1 MPNLKEILQSINYIK
16 NDDLID
22 DFNSSDYVPYVV
34 NKIFSYFPETILLA
48 NEMNK
53 NWHLDKKIQ
62 YKYYVNGVRK
72 GKRYSPWLKLE
83 NNEDVDLVAKYY
95 GVSKRI
101 AREYLKIL
109 SASEL
114 ENIQNILKTGEK

>member
-22 DFNSSDYVPYVV
+22 DFNSSDYVPYVI
-34 NKIFSYFPETILLA
+34 NKIFSYFPETILLS

-53 NWHLDKKIQ
+53 NWLLDKKIK

-72 GKRYSPWLKLE
+72 GKRYSPWLKIE
-83 NNEDVDLVAKYY
+83 NNEDVDLVSKYY

-114 ENIQNILKTGEK
+114 ENIRNILKTGEK

>member
-1 MPNLKEILQSINYIK
+1 MPNLKEILQSINYLK

-22 DFNSSDYVPYVV
+22 DFNSSDYVPYVI
-34 NKIFSYFPETILLA
+34 NKIFSYFPETILLS

-72 GKRYSPWLKLE
+72 GKRYSPWLKIE
-83 NNEDVDLVAKYY
+83 NNEDVDLVSKYY

-114 ENIQNILKTGEK
+114 ENIRNILKTGEK

>member
-1 MPNLKEILQSINYIK
+1 MPNLKEILQSINYLK

>member
-1 MPNLKEILQSINYIK
+1 MPNLKEILQSINYLK

-48 NEMNK
+48 NEMNR
-53 NWHLDKKIQ
+53 NWHLDKKLQ

-83 NNEDVDLVAKYY
+83 NDENLDLVAKYY

-114 ENIQNILKTGEK
+114 EYIRNILKTGEE

>member
-22 DFNSSDYVPYVV
+22 DFNSSDYVPYVI
-34 NKIFSYFPETILLA
+34 NKIFSYFPETILLS

-72 GKRYSPWLKLE
+72 GKRYSPWLKIE
-83 NNEDVDLVAKYY
+83 NNEDVDLVSKYY

-114 ENIQNILKTGEK
+114 ENIRNILKTGEK